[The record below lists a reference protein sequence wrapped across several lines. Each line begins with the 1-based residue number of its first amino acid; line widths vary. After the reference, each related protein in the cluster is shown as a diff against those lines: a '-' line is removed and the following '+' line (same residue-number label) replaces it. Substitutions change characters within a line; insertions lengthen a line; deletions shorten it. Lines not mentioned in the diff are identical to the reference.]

1 MGYESLFESG
11 VKILSSQFESMKL
24 NVTHTA
30 WIGEDGDG
38 NDAFAAPVVRRAL
51 VDLSKQ
57 ARVTKAGRTVMT
69 FATLQF
75 LEPIANTTPNAG
87 KIREQPIDPRDSL
100 VLPDGG
106 TAPIVS
112 TGGFA
117 DSVTTQPFVVEV
129 VLGTVMIG
137 VRGD

>member
-1 MGYESLFESG
+1 MGYEALFEAG
-11 VKILSSQFESMKL
+11 VKIASQQFESMKL
-24 NVTHTA
+24 NITHRA

-38 NDAFAAPVVRRAL
+38 NDEFAAPVTLRGL

-57 ARVTKAGRTVMT
+57 LRVAKTGRTVMT
-69 FATLQF
+69 FATVTF
-75 LEPIANTTPNAG
+75 LDPIANTTPNSG
-87 KIREQPIDPRDSL
+87 KVREQPIDPRDSL

-117 DSVTTQPFVVEV
+117 DSVTTQPFAIEV
-129 VLGTVMIG
+129 VLGSLTPI
-137 VRGD
+137 RGE